1 MFEIRIIC
9 DPADTERITTALN
22 ATFSTGAVRCL
33 SSRYADMERLYIT
46 ADHRSE
52 QALWPTPENTYATA
66 PDVASEIGW
75 IARTTAE
82 PDDEEMD
89 REYDLRKAALLDRI
103 ALRTE
108 PDEPHPNA
116 TEAAAA
122 AALWLMD
129 SDKWQ
134 GGGYSGIPYRPGSP
148 EAEANPRGYVRQE
161 YAAWLLDHKPADD
174 GIQEWPDD
182 QNAYEGAPSVI
193 KEIGNVLEL
202 SMELHRPGGRTPAAE
217 REQQLRKAALLDR
230 IALKEAAAFAPDVAA
245 NAVETAEAAAVTF
258 ALTDHA
264 TGHRT
269 HPEGPRSCRWATAG
283 HRGYVRQEYARWLAD
298 Q

>member
-22 ATFSTGAVRCL
+22 ATFSTGAVRRL
-33 SSRYADMERLYIT
+33 PSRHSDRARLYIT
-46 ADHRSE
+46 ADHRPE
-52 QALWPTPENTYATA
+52 QAPWPTPETAYATA
-66 PDVASEIGW
+66 PDIASEIGW

-103 ALRTE
+103 DLRTE
-108 PDEPHPNA
+108 PDEPQSEA
-116 TEAAAA
+116 TEAAVA
-122 AALWLMD
+122 AALRLMET
-129 SDKWQ
+129 DKWQ
-134 GGGYSGIPYRPGSP
+134 GSYSGILYRPGYP
-148 EAEANPRGYVRQE
+148 EGEANLRGYVRQE
-161 YAAWLLDHKPADD
+161 YAAWLLDHKPAATAT
-174 GIQEWPDD
+174 QEWADD
-182 QNAYEGAPSVI
+182 QTAYEGAPSVM
-193 KEIGNVLEL
+193 EEMASVLAL
-202 SMELHRPGGRTPAAE
+202 VKQLHQPGGRSPAAE

-230 IALKEAAAFAPDVAA
+230 IALKEAATFAPDVAA

-258 ALTDHA
+258 ALVDHA
-264 TGHRT
+264 TGHRA
-269 HPEGPRSCRWATAG
+269 HPEGPRSCRWAAAG